1 MLNNLNNICYMH
13 VNFYK
18 RPQIQVN
25 NSHSKMENSTLFLE
39 YLSEFI
45 ANSAT
50 RRVNGYGTVGLAHN
64 TIRTYKSLY
73 RITKEYEL
81 EKSQQLFLAGIDK
94 KMAVS
99 FTQFLKIE
107 KQYSDN
113 YCGQLLK
120 LLKIILRDAQK
131 SGFEIHPYSNYIE
144 SFKQKSSDRIIHFL
158 NPAEIKVL
166 KGLERIPSELE
177 DSYKWLLIGLSI
189 GQRVS
194 DLLSL
199 KSSNIRKANN
209 GLYIDII
216 QQKTKKAVT
225 IGVADPLVIDL
236 LESEF
241 PKVLSQEAFNKQ
253 IKMICKIAGIDEV
266 VRGFKNNPKTRRKE
280 VLSAPKYEFVT
291 SHIMRRSFATNYYG
305 KIETPLLMNITGHT
319 KESTFLTYIGTHQ
332 NKDALADLFMQ
343 KAGVIW

>member
-73 RITKEYEL
+73 RIIKEYEL

-199 KSSNIRKANN
+199 NASNIRKANN

-241 PKVLSQEAFNKQ
+241 PKVLSQEAFNKH

-291 SHIMRRSFATNYYG
+291 SHIMRRSFASNYYG
-305 KIETPLLMNITGHT
+305 KIETPILMNITGHT

-332 NKDALADLFMQ
+332 NKDALAELFMQ

>member
-1 MLNNLNNICYMH
+1 MH

-18 RPQIQVN
+18 NPQIQVN
-25 NSHSKMENSTLFLE
+25 NSHSKTGNGTLFVDYLE
-39 YLSEFI
+39 DFI
-45 ANSAT
+45 ANSST
-50 RRVNGYGTVGLAHN
+50 KRVKGYGTVGLAHN

-73 RITKEYEL
+73 RITQAYEL
-81 EKSQQLFLAGIDK
+81 EKSQKLYLGAFDK
-94 KMAVS
+94 NTAES
-99 FTQFLKIE
+99 FTRFLKIE

-120 LLKIILRDAQK
+120 LLKIILRDAEK
-131 SGFEIHPYSNYIE
+131 SGFAIHPYSNYIE

-158 NPAEIKVL
+158 NPAEIKGL
-166 KGLERIPSELE
+166 KGLERIPGEHE

-189 GQRVS
+189 GQRIS

-199 KSSNIRKANN
+199 KPGNIRKATN
-209 GLYIDII
+209 GLYIDIM

-225 IGVADPLVIDL
+225 IGVADPLVIAL
-236 LESEF
+236 LENEF
-241 PKVLSQEAFNKQ
+241 PKALSQVAFNKQ
-253 IKMICKIAGIDEV
+253 IKMICKSAGIDEV

-280 VLSAPKYEFVT
+280 IIEAPKYAFVT
-291 SHIMRRSFATNYYG
+291 SHIMRRSFASNYYG
-305 KIETPLLMNITGHT
+305 KIETPLLMNITGHS

-343 KAGVIW
+343 QAVAIW

>member
-13 VNFYK
+13 VNFHK

-25 NSHSKMENSTLFLE
+25 NSHLKMENSTLFLE

-73 RITKEYEL
+73 RIIKEYEL
-81 EKSQQLFLAGIDK
+81 EKSQQLFLDGIDK

-113 YCGQLLK
+113 YSGQLLK

-199 KSSNIRKANN
+199 NASNIRKANN

-236 LESEF
+236 LESKF
-241 PKVLSQEAFNKQ
+241 PKVLSQDAFNKQ
-253 IKMICKIAGIDEV
+253 LKMICKIAGIDEV